1 MANDTPSQ
9 DDRPPI
15 TRTEADATSETRFG
29 PRPVPEGHRRPSG
42 PAESRRIPPHG
53 DVSPD
58 GRRAWPR
65 PSPTAKWL
73 VWGGTALAAAAVTAG
88 TVIAARHLLDAVSG
102 PKRRDG
108 PERAMAPRFAEL
120 SPEERAAMRRRV
132 RDRDAED
139 ARHLARLRA
148 EADAG
153 AEAETEAAQDRPR
166 RRPAPRP
173 SLMEEVEANTTSLQN
188 GLESVMQAVDAAVSG
203 FRTVASQTSGIL
215 REFDGAAGLIRGVFG
230 GGQAGCAC
238 KPRKAA
244 QEPPH
249 EPPMPDLRDDPL
261 IHDPL
266 DGPDAQD
273 RPSDQNPR
281 LHRL

>member
-1 MANDTPSQ
+1 MSRNDDQ
-9 DDRPPI
+9 HDAPPI

-29 PRPVPEGHRRPSG
+29 PRPVPEGHRHPAGPS
-42 PAESRRIPPHG
+42 ESRRIPPQG

-58 GRRAWPR
+58 GRRVWPR

-108 PERAMAPRFAEL
+108 PERSMAPRFADL

-139 ARHLARLRA
+139 ARHFASLRA
-148 EADAG
+148 EAEAG
-153 AEAETEAAQDRPR
+153 LSGAGAAQDRPR

-173 SLMEEVEANTTSLQN
+173 SLMEEVEANTAGLQN
-188 GLESVMQAVDAAVSG
+188 GLENVMQTLNTAVSG
-203 FRTVASQTSGIL
+203 FRAVAGQTGSIL
-215 REFDGAAGLIRGVFG
+215 REFDGAAEMIRGIF
-230 GGQAGCAC
+230 AC
-238 KPRKAA
+238 KEAGAASNPRSARQDA
-244 QEPPH
+244 
-249 EPPMPDLRDDPL
+249 PMPDLRDDPL
-261 IHDPL
+261 THDPL
-266 DGPDAQD
+266 AHDPRNGADTEQPTD
-273 RPSDQNPR
+273 RNPR